1 MTKICNKFIHIHSL
15 TKLYLRTLITIFLL
29 FFSYFLNN
37 NLKEGF
43 VYLKDID
50 NSIIVDLNY
59 YSSKNFTGQI
69 VDGYHL
75 NTAILTKESALALSN
90 AQDDF
95 NKLGYSLILYDAYRP
110 QRAVDF
116 FVQWSKKI
124 NDTINKRI
132 YYPNIKKSELFK
144 LGYIAYKSGH
154 SRGSTVDVSLVEIS
168 TNNEL
173 DMGTIYDYFGVKS
186 HTFSDDIT
194 KKQKFNRLILYEIMS
209 NNGFKNYEKEWW
221 HYTLKNEPF
230 QNYFNFPIK

>member
-1 MTKICNKFIHIHSL
+1 MRIFIIV
-15 TKLYLRTLITIFLL
+15 FFV
-29 FFSYFLNN
+29 FFSPFLNN
-37 NLKEGF
+37 NLEEGF

-59 YSSKNFTGQI
+59 YSSENFTGQ
-69 VDGYHL
+69 VVEGYHS
-75 NTAILTKESALALSN
+75 NTAILTKESAFALSN

-116 FVQWSKKI
+116 FVQWSKNI

-173 DMGTIYDYFGVKS
+173 DMGTIFDYFGVES

-194 KKQKFNRLILYEIMS
+194 EKQKSNRLILYEIMS
-209 NNGFKNYEKEWW
+209 NNGFKNYSKEWW
-221 HYTLKNEPF
+221 HFTLENEPYKE
-230 QNYFNFPIK
+230 YFDFLVN